1 MSTDEKKDRKK
12 FLLAIGI
19 AYVVLFAFMIYRAQQ
34 SPGTCPF
41 LSLCGSQG
49 ASKTPET
56 KPAIVINKKA
66 PETKP
71 AVVISKK
78 AEETKLPTLLELGS
92 KTCVP
97 CQMMESVLE
106 KLEKGY
112 GGVLNVKFIDLNLK
126 ENTSIGIK
134 YKINRIPVQ
143 VFLDADG
150 KELWRHEGYFP
161 AENIVE
167 QWKKLGYDLKA
178 LKKEQKAVKG
188 TARE

>member
-1 MSTDEKKDRKK
+1 
-12 FLLAIGI
+12 
-19 AYVVLFAFMIYRAQQ
+19 
-34 SPGTCPF
+34 
-41 LSLCGSQG
+41 
-49 ASKTPET
+49 
-56 KPAIVINKKA
+56 
-66 PETKP
+66 
-71 AVVISKK
+71 
-78 AEETKLPTLLELGS
+78 
-92 KTCVP
+92 
-97 CQMMESVLE
+97 LE

>member
-49 ASKTPET
+49 ASK
-56 KPAIVINKKA
+56 AS
-66 PETKP
+66 ETKP
-71 AVVISKK
+71 AVVVNKK

-97 CQMMESVLE
+97 CHMMESVLE